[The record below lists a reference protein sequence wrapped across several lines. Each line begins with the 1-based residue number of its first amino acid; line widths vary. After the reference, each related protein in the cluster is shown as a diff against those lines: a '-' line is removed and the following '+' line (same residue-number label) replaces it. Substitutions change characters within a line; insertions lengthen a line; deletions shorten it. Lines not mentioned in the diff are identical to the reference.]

1 MTVVIRGLVALFAL
15 TLALTPTWP
24 ASAQQ
29 YPNKPVKI
37 VIPFAAGLSL
47 IHI

>member
-1 MTVVIRGLVALFAL
+1 MNAVVRGFIALSAL

-37 VIPFAAGLSL
+37 SSRSRPAA
-47 IHI
+47 